1 MIAQGKIKV
10 NKDESELS
18 GLRRYDRD
26 LCRAL
31 KNRRKFRER
40 VKSMKTG
47 PQMSRS
53 IAKLAN
59 KALAHREELK
69 RTGKME
75 TIPRGPGPQ
84 TYTGQGQVLP
94 QGQGQGQVVAP
105 AGPSSY
111 GQPGA
116 HGGQFRGAGDSI
128 MVGRGMLA
136 DLRQLMQK
144 VANATQ
150 QTAVAIQSQNPIPNP
165 YVREL
170 QDKQPSILNC

>member
-1 MIAQGKIKV
+1 
-10 NKDESELS
+10 
-18 GLRRYDRD
+18 
-26 LCRAL
+26 
-31 KNRRKFRER
+31 
-40 VKSMKTG
+40 
-47 PQMSRS
+47 
-53 IAKLAN
+53 
-59 KALAHREELK
+59 
-69 RTGKME
+69 ME

-150 QTAVAIQSQNPIPNP
+150 QTAVAVQSQNPGMRLFRFLADFRYFQFKFHHFCESSKSGLKFYRGGGFVPETVFRCQLDNSGGV
-165 YVREL
+165 YDV
-170 QDKQPSILNC
+170 C

>member
-1 MIAQGKIKV
+1 
-10 NKDESELS
+10 
-18 GLRRYDRD
+18 
-26 LCRAL
+26 
-31 KNRRKFRER
+31 
-40 VKSMKTG
+40 
-47 PQMSRS
+47 
-53 IAKLAN
+53 
-59 KALAHREELK
+59 
-69 RTGKME
+69 ME

-136 DLRQLMQK
+136 DLSQLMQK

-150 QTAVAIQSQNPIPNP
+150 QTAVAVQSQNPIPNT

-170 QDKQPSILNC
+170 QDKQAQYLELLNKPNKTALDQFYIKRLGLRIKELIERVQTEQAAPKSVTLKEPTLREGVGEALEDAAQNNS